1 MDALFNLSARFQ
13 VVTRWPGDNDP
24 GIVESTVAQLSEYFL
39 FTLEDV
45 MHVVYIAVGLTILRF
60 ILDTMLFKVSV
71 QVCIVPRLPNVSVVV
86 TLQKNVHTD
95 SHNPLCIQ
103 QYCLSR
109 ITANS
114 QVGQNGD
121 ELCSKVSRECI

>member
-1 MDALFNLSARFQ
+1 M
-13 VVTRWPGDNDP
+13 
-24 GIVESTVAQLSEYFL
+24 ESTVAQLSEYFL

-86 TLQKNVHTD
+86 TL
-95 SHNPLCIQ
+95 
-103 QYCLSR
+103 
-109 ITANS
+109 
-114 QVGQNGD
+114 
-121 ELCSKVSRECI
+121 